1 LCKLARAL
9 GFALFCKL
17 DGAVKATPDRHLK
30 PFWRKNRDGLMKTM
44 KPVKTA
50 RFFALKFDF
59 QIL

>member
-1 LCKLARAL
+1 
-9 GFALFCKL
+9 L
-17 DGAVKATPDRHLK
+17 DGAVEESTNQAVKATPDRHLK

-50 RFFALKFDF
+50 RFFALKFNF